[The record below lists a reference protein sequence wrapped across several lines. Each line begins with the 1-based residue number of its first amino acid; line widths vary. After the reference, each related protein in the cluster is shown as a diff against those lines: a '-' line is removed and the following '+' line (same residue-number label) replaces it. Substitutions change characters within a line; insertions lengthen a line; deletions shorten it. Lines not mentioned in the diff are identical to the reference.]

1 MKLYDCCSSSKVPG
15 ISPITE
21 RVFVV
26 CGSVPGA
33 IHAAGGG
40 IVYVVVE
47 IVVESNRGESSYVV
61 RMKV

>member
-1 MKLYDCCSSSKVPG
+1 MPW

-21 RVFVV
+21 RMFVV
-26 CGSVPGA
+26 CGSVSEV

-40 IVYVVVE
+40 IVFVVVE
-47 IVVESNRGESSYVV
+47 VVVESNRGRPSYVV